1 LSLSIGLLKQ
11 HDSMNKQQI
20 LERYGQS
27 VYQIRLAIAM
37 QIFAKGHSV
46 KDALEMADEF
56 VEALMKENL

>member
-1 LSLSIGLLKQ
+1 
-11 HDSMNKQQI
+11 MNKQQI